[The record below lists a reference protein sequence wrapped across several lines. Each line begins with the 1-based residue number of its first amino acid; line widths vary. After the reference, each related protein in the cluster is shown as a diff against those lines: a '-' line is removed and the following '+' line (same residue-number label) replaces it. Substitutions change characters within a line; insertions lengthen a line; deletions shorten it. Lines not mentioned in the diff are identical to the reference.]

1 MKFPKTVTSWFR
13 KNGSTV
19 LTCLGAGGVVATVIF
34 AIKATPKAQEKI
46 IAARRDKADAC
57 ENDISELPKLTV
69 PETVQVCWKD
79 YLLMVATG
87 TASLIC
93 IFGANVLDRKQQASM
108 TIAYAALERLF
119 AEYRKKVIAL
129 EGEQLDRTALDAI
142 EKEWH
147 DEDDGNP
154 PWDAVQ
160 TFYIDGYPRFFES
173 TMERVVTAE
182 YCLNRNFVLREN
194 ATFEEFLTFLGVDTD
209 DEVST
214 KYPKGFGWDRY
225 IGETEYGYQWIDFN
239 HIHRVMDDGS
249 FVCEIVFPFEPHSLD
264 TPDCEN
270 DLMIDDSFSTCGLE

>member
-1 MKFPKTVTSWFR
+1 MKFPKSIISWFQ

-19 LTCLGAGGVVATVIF
+19 LTCLGAGGMVATVIF
-34 AIKATPKAQEKI
+34 AVKATPKAQEKI
-46 IAARRDKADAC
+46 INARRDKA
-57 ENDISELPKLTV
+57 EGQTNDISELPKLTV
-69 PETVQVCWKD
+69 PETVKVCWKD
-79 YLLMVATG
+79 YLPMAATG
-87 TASLIC
+87 TATLLC

-129 EGEQLDRTALDAI
+129 EGEQLDRAAFDAI
-142 EKEWH
+142 EMEWH

-173 TMERVVTAE
+173 TMEKVMTAE

-194 ATFEEFLTFLGVDTD
+194 ATFEEFLTFLGVDTVN
-209 DEVST
+209 EAPT

-270 DLMIDDSFSTCGLE
+270 NLMIDDSFPTCGIE